1 MFVCNVGV
9 RQGENLS
16 PLLFALYLNDFA
28 KYMSQ
33 WYKGL
38 QLFSNEC
45 YSQTSDDDKN
55 KNDKNNK
62 NVFGTV
68 CFAFTQMIYCTG
80 RDSSRIA
87 DCNLHDF
94 F

>member
-1 MFVCNVGV
+1 MSEYV
-9 RQGENLS
+9 GENLS
-16 PLLFALYLNDFA
+16 PLLFALHLNDFT

-45 YSQTSDDDKN
+45 YSQTNDDDKN

-62 NVFGTV
+62 NVEEVEEECMFG
-68 CFAFTQMIYCTG
+68 FPQMIRLYWQ
-80 RDSSRIA
+80 RLLWDYR
-87 DCNLHDF
+87 LH
-94 F
+94 

>member
-1 MFVCNVGV
+1 MLFTIFYENANTRVRVGYSLSEEFVCNVGV

-38 QLFSNEC
+38 QLFSKEC
-45 YSQTSDDDKN
+45 SSQTSDDEIR
-55 KNDKNNK
+55 
-62 NVFGTV
+62 
-68 CFAFTQMIYCTG
+68 M
-80 RDSSRIA
+80 
-87 DCNLHDF
+87 
-94 F
+94 